1 MGDDVFKVTQWWSTL
16 GIGDGHDFATR
27 GYLGALMEVGYSGLR
42 IPPGITTTLL
52 RMDKEMEHFE
62 GLLRPDPAVRMKPL
76 KLVEAGDPR
85 IGTKRVIES
94 KDDHGNTTETEV
106 LITEGSIDLDVEQ
119 QYTSSVRQ
127 EVRCVVIHHDPA
139 SICRHFTNFTKQG
152 RPEGVAYVGLTV
164 WEASEIPEAV
174 AMVLSELDMIIVPSE
189 HAKKAFVTSGVSCP
203 IRVVP
208 HCYDPIHWPEPTD
221 DEMDRVEEHERYVFY
236 SIATPIERK
245 NLTGLMEGYFRAFE
259 GRDDVVLRIKSSAD
273 KSQLVEMAKAAVE
286 KAGIDKSKRPAL
298 KFFTKKWSIEKIR
311 AFHLDGDCYVSA
323 TRGEGFGLCEME
335 ARLCGSRVI
344 TTSWGAAPEVL
355 LTEREFKNADG
366 DCVSLVPSIEVP
378 VFNMQGIGCYE
389 PDQKWAEPSIEA
401 LAGCMRWAAGRGL
414 AVTDEMRRGW
424 DSINTRFNPKV
435 VGYQLMKALEEAQA
449 MAMEAADDEEGF

>member
-1 MGDDVFKVTQWWSTL
+1 
-16 GIGDGHDFATR
+16 
-27 GYLGALMEVGYSGLR
+27 
-42 IPPGITTTLL
+42 
-52 RMDKEMEHFE
+52 
-62 GLLRPDPAVRMKPL
+62 
-76 KLVEAGDPR
+76 
-85 IGTKRVIES
+85 
-94 KDDHGNTTETEV
+94 
-106 LITEGSIDLDVEQ
+106 
-119 QYTSSVRQ
+119 
-127 EVRCVVIHHDPA
+127 
-139 SICRHFTNFTKQG
+139 
-152 RPEGVAYVGLTV
+152 
-164 WEASEIPEAV
+164 
-174 AMVLSELDMIIVPSE
+174 
-189 HAKKAFVTSGVSCP
+189 
-203 IRVVP
+203 
-208 HCYDPIHWPEPTD
+208 
-221 DEMDRVEEHERYVFY
+221 
-236 SIATPIERK
+236 
-245 NLTGLMEGYFRAFE
+245 MEGYFRAFE